1 MATATATFTAKSDW
15 TRPVYPGDIETPKD
29 PALPAKYTDEAVL
42 SIVVQDYERASAWL
56 EDHRWPLNW
65 TESDI
70 LYQSPRM
77 LSVFEGSG
85 VTRANVSRFGV
96 AKQVNSLA
104 PAVAGAIFFND
115 ATPFEIRP
123 RPSTHQDTARAWKE
137 LIAELLDQIHFKQEL
152 SYGIQGMVNQGT
164 VIFKVGWETVTEVET
179 HYRRKEAPL
188 TQQMPFGQPLTMFTE
203 ESDEFEAFDIE
214 VTHNRPTFEKCELGT
229 VFVDPKWNSPN
240 QLWKAKWIVHEVY
253 LDYDDLTKLR
263 DNPDYDIP
271 SDDEL
276 RAAFMSDAESTDG
289 ISPTE
294 EAMGAN
300 TSVHHA
306 ERQDFQWSEDP
317 LKKPMQCL
325 EWWDRTQVRVALQRK
340 VVIRNG
346 QHKLGEKPFLSA
358 NYWDID
364 NAGYGM
370 GVGRIAGADQRVE
383 QGMLNSLLDI
393 LAFAVQPEYAV
404 ARGANVP
411 TQDQRRRLGG
421 IRMVDGN
428 DATKAI
434 ALVAQPQVP
443 PDAWR
448 AIQSVVASSEGA
460 TGADQATVQG
470 SIPGRGSSIVRSG
483 TGAGIVGQAS
493 STRLQMPVER
503 VIDGVFLP
511 FLAFIYR
518 MVKERMP
525 ISEVRNV
532 LAERAEDLTVDF
544 QDFMDQVIKFDTL
557 AGTRLAAKN
566 KMAQAL
572 PFLLEVFGNQAL
584 IQQLSQTGWKVN
596 AMELVNMVLEMSEW
610 KNKRDLVVQMTDEEK
625 QTMQQQSD
633 AAQQAQSKSALL
645 NQKQQG
651 DLQLEDKKIAGR
663 IATKTIKQTH
673 QAAVESPLDRAASF
687 AERTADER
695 SIQASQFYAPT
706 SVGGS

>member
-1 MATATATFTAKSDW
+1 MATASPTFETHSNW
-15 TRPVYPGDIETPKD
+15 SQPVYPKDVETPQN
-29 PALPAKYTDEAVL
+29 PTLPPKYTDEAVL
-42 SIVVQDYERASAWL
+42 SIVVQDYMRASAWL
-56 EDHRWPLNW
+56 EDRRWPLNW
-65 TESDI
+65 TESDV

-77 LSVFEGSG
+77 LSVFEGST

-104 PAVAGAIFFND
+104 PALSGAIFFND

-164 VIFKVGWETVTEVET
+164 VIFKGGWETVVEVET

-188 TQQMPFGQPLTMFTE
+188 TQEMPFGQPSVMFTAD
-203 ESDEFEAFDIE
+203 SDEFEAIDVE
-214 VTHNRPTFEKCELGT
+214 VTRNRPTFEKCELGT
-229 VFVDPKWNSPN
+229 VFVDPTWNSPN
-240 QLWKAKWIVHEVY
+240 QLWKAKWIVHEKY
-253 LDYDDLTKLR
+253 LTYDDLTKLR

-271 SDDEL
+271 SDDDL
-276 RAAFMSDAESTDG
+276 RAVFLSDVETPEG

-294 EAMGAN
+294 QAMAAN

-306 ERQDFQWSEDP
+306 ERQDFEWSEDP
-317 LKKPMQCL
+317 LQKSMQVL
-325 EWWDRTQVRVALQRK
+325 EWWSRTDVRVVLQKK
-340 VVIRNG
+340 VIIRNST
-346 QHKLGEKPFLSA
+346 HKMGEKPFWSA

-383 QGMLNSLLDI
+383 QGMLNALLDI
-393 LAFAVQPEYAV
+393 LSFAVQPEYAV

-428 DATKAI
+428 DATRAV
-434 ALVAQPQVP
+434 ALIAQPQVP

-448 AIQSVVASSEGA
+448 AIQSVVASSESA

-470 SIPGRGSSIVRSG
+470 TLPGRGSSIGKSG
-483 TGAGIVGQAS
+483 TGAGMIGSAS
-493 STRLQMPVER
+493 AARLQSPVER

-511 FLAFIYR
+511 FLGFIYR

-525 ISEVRNV
+525 IKEVRDV
-532 LAERAEDLTVDF
+532 LADRAMDLRVDF
-544 QDFMDQVIKFDTL
+544 QNFLDAVIKFDTL

-584 IQQLSQTGWKVN
+584 VQQLSQTGWKVN
-596 AMELVNMVLEMSEW
+596 AMELVSMVLEMSEW
-610 KNKRDLVVQMTDEEK
+610 KNKQDLVVQMTPEEK
-625 QTMQQQSD
+625 QTMMQQSQ

-651 DLQLEDKKIAGR
+651 DMQLEDKKISGR
-663 IATKTIKQTH
+663 IAAQTIKDTH
-673 QAAVESPLDRAASF
+673 KAAVESPLDRAASF

-695 SIQASQFYAPT
+695 SMQASQFFAP
-706 SVGGS
+706 SNVGGS

>member
-1 MATATATFTAKSDW
+1 MATATATLVAESNW
-15 TRPVYPGDIETPKD
+15 SQPVYPKDVTTPSN
-29 PALPAKYTDEAVL
+29 PALPAKYTDDAVL
-42 SIVVQDYERASAWL
+42 SIVVQDYMRASAWL
-56 EDHRWPLNW
+56 EDRRWPLNW
-65 TESDI
+65 TESDV
-70 LYQSPRM
+70 LYQSPRS
-77 LSVFEGSG
+77 LSVFEGST

-104 PAVAGAIFFND
+104 PAISGAIFFSD

-123 RPSTHQDTARAWKE
+123 RPSSHQDTARAWKE

-152 SYGIQGMVNQGT
+152 TYGIQGMVNQGT
-164 VIFKVGWETVTEVET
+164 VIFKMGWETVTEVET
-179 HYRRKEAPL
+179 HYRRKAAPL
-188 TQQMPFGQPLTMFTE
+188 QQEMPFGKPLTMFTT
-203 ESDEFEAFDIE
+203 ESDEFEAIDVE
-214 VTHNRPTFEKCELGT
+214 VTRNRPTFEKCELGT

-240 QLWKAKWIVHEVY
+240 QLWKAKWIVHEMY

-263 DNPDYDIP
+263 ENPDYDIP

-276 RAAFMSDAESTDG
+276 RAVFMSDAEVPEG
-289 ISPTE
+289 ISTTE
-294 EAMGAN
+294 QAMSAN

-306 ERQDFQWSEDP
+306 ERQDWEWSEDP
-317 LKKPMQCL
+317 LKKPLQCL
-325 EWWDRTQVRVALQRK
+325 EWWDGGQVRSVLQKK

-346 QHKLGEKPFLSA
+346 QHKLGEKPFLA
-358 NYWDID
+358 CNYWDID

-383 QGMLNSLLDI
+383 QGMLNALLDI

-434 ALVAQPQVP
+434 ALVSQPQVP

-448 AIQSVVASSEGA
+448 AIQAVVASSEGA

-470 SIPGRGSSIVRSG
+470 SIPGRGSSIVRTG

-493 STRLQMPVER
+493 SNRLQSPVER

-511 FLAFIYR
+511 FLRFVYL

-525 ISEVRNV
+525 IKEIREV
-532 LAERAEDLTVDF
+532 LAERTEDLTIDF
-544 QDFMDQVIKFDTL
+544 QDFMDSVVKFDTL

-584 IQQLSQTGWKVN
+584 VQQLSETGWKVN
-596 AMELVNMVLEMSEW
+596 ALELVNMVLEMSEW
-610 KNKRDLVVQMTDEEK
+610 KNQRDLVVKMTDEEK
-625 QTMQQQSD
+625 QTMQQNNA

-663 IATKTIKQTH
+663 IATNTIKETH
-673 QAAVESPLDRAASF
+673 GAAIQSPLDRAASF

-695 SIQASQFYAPT
+695 QMQQSQFYAPT
-706 SVGGS
+706 GGG